1 MSPYVICMH
10 CSLYEERWL
19 CDWLFSLFMVEDLA
33 QMSLLGL
40 ITLPSVAHAPSHC
53 STLLFS
59 EDIRLKAGAL
69 KDRLVNN
76 GLSTPAQPHGSL
88 PHSITNLNSGCTFS
102 QVS

>member
-53 STLLFS
+53 STLLRGHQAQS
-59 EDIRLKAGAL
+59 WGLK
-69 KDRLVNN
+69 
-76 GLSTPAQPHGSL
+76 GS
-88 PHSITNLNSGCTFS
+88 SGE
-102 QVS
+102 

>member
-1 MSPYVICMH
+1 
-10 CSLYEERWL
+10 
-19 CDWLFSLFMVEDLA
+19 MVEDLA

-40 ITLPSVAHAPSHC
+40 ITVPTVAHAPSHC

-76 GLSTPAQPHGSL
+76 GLGTPA
-88 PHSITNLNSGCTFS
+88 
-102 QVS
+102 